1 MKKLDL
7 GQTITIL
14 ANIGVIAGIIFLG
27 IEMGQ
32 SQRIALSD
40 MYINVVALQIEAD
53 NAIADN
59 ADIWSKGNA
68 GEELTPAEFAIFSGQ
83 VRNITD
89 IAWHTIQVDLQMGLD
104 EAASVD
110 VAEFAL
116 YLHRNPGAFK
126 VWLDREEDLST
137 YRGLL
142 NPDQTFA
149 EDWMDQVLA
158 AIERFEDH
166 EER

>member
-1 MKKLDL
+1 LKKLDL

-40 MYINVVALQIEAD
+40 IYINLAAVQIEAD

-68 GEELTPAEFAIFSGQ
+68 GEELTSAEFSIFAGQ
-83 VRNITD
+83 VRNIGD
-89 IAWHTIQVDLQMGLD
+89 VAYYTIQVDLQMGLN
-104 EAASVD
+104 EAASID
-110 VAEFAL
+110 VVEFAL

-126 VWLDREEDLST
+126 VWLDREKELST

-142 NPDQTFA
+142 NSDQTFS
-149 EDWMDQVLA
+149 EDWMNQVLA

>member
-7 GQTITIL
+7 AQTITVL
-14 ANIGVIAGIIFLG
+14 ANVGVIAGIVFLG
-27 IEMGQ
+27 IEMRQ

-40 MYINVVALQIEAD
+40 MYINTVANQIETH

-59 ADIWSKGNA
+59 SEIWSKGNA

-83 VRNITD
+83 VRTIND
-89 IAWHTIQVDLQMGLD
+89 MAWYAIQVDLQMGLD
-104 EAASVD
+104 EAASID

-116 YLHRNPGAFK
+116 YLHKNPGAFK
-126 VWLDREEDLST
+126 VWLDREEELSI

-142 NPDQTFA
+142 NPKQTTA
-149 EDWMDQVLA
+149 EDWMDQVLS
-158 AIERFEDH
+158 AIGRFGDH